1 MAAAR
6 DEYRDRLFNFLFG
19 SSEHKEW
26 TLSLYNAVNGTA
38 YTDPEQITITT
49 IRQVL
54 YMGMHNDVSFMIV
67 GEMNLYEQQSSFN
80 PNIPLRML
88 QYVGHLYE
96 KLITEQKKN
105 KYGRTLIRLPVPKL
119 VVFYNGT
126 DEQPDESVLC
136 LSDAFDENRRADAD
150 IQVRVRMVNINQGHS
165 AQIMRACEPL
175 REYAEFIFRVQELEA
190 AMSLQ
195 SAIDQAIEEMPET
208 FAIKRYLEAHKSEVK
223 EMLTTEYNEKKQMEL
238 FYEDGRQEGRQ
249 EGIQAGEKRFSRLMS
264 ILFAVNRSN
273 DAMRALNDTEYRQK
287 LYEEF
292 RIA

>member
-19 SSEHKEW
+19 SSEHKDW

-126 DEQPDESVLC
+126 DEQPDESVLR

-150 IQVRVRMVNINQGHS
+150 VQVRVRMVNINQGHS
-165 AQIMRACEPL
+165 AQLMSACEPL
-175 REYAEFIFRVQELEA
+175 REYTEFISRVQELEA
-190 AMSLQ
+190 TMSLQ
-195 SAIDQAIEEMPET
+195 SAIDQAITEMPDA
-208 FAIKRYLEAHKSEVK
+208 FVIKQYLEAHKSEVK

-238 FYEDGRQEGRQ
+238 FYEDGRKE
-249 EGIQAGEKRFSRLMS
+249 GEKQLARLINM
-264 ILFAVNRSN
+264 LFAVNRSN

-292 RIA
+292 QIA

>member
-6 DEYRDRLFNFLFG
+6 DEYRDRLFSFLFG
-19 SSEHKEW
+19 SDEHKDW
-26 TLSLYNAVNGTA
+26 TLSLYNAVNGTS
-38 YTDPEQITITT
+38 YTDPEMITITT

-67 GEMNLYEQQSSFN
+67 EEMNLYEQQSSFN

-105 KYGRTLIRLPVPKL
+105 KYGKTLIRLPIPKL

-126 DEQPDESVLC
+126 DGQPDESILR

-150 IQVRVRMVNINQGHS
+150 IQVTVRMININEGHS
-165 AQIMRACEPL
+165 GRIMNVCQPL
-175 REYAEFIFRVQELEA
+175 REYAWFVARVQDLEA
-190 AMSLQ
+190 AVSLEA
-195 SAIDQAIEEMPET
+195 AIDQAIEEMPET
-208 FAIKRYLEAHKSEVK
+208 FVIKRYLEAHKSEVK

-238 FYEDGRQEGRQ
+238 FFEDGRQEGRQ
-249 EGIQAGEKRFSRLMS
+249 EGENQLAKLM
-264 ILFAVNRSN
+264 FALLDANRN
-273 DAMRALNDTEYRQK
+273 TDAVRAASDPEYRQK
-287 LYEEF
+287 LYKEF
-292 RIA
+292 QLA